1 MDTKS
6 QEWIE
11 ATQARI
17 REVFDLFDKDKSD
30 SIVQE
35 EVLNVMRGLG
45 VFPTDKA
52 VSILFFFFSI
62 FFLTKL
68 FLIYI

>member
-45 VFPTDKA
+45 VFPQDKA
-52 VSILFFFFSI
+52 VSF
-62 FFLTKL
+62 
-68 FLIYI
+68 